1 MESAV
6 GLLIFILIMV
16 FRIMEGLNEA
26 ARKRQ
31 APPQPA
37 RPARPAPEAVPSS
50 QPRPVAAVRAPAP
63 SGPAAW
69 VDDVPGPTEE
79 LVEAVAFDL
88 AAIRQGIVLAEVL
101 GPPRALR
108 RHHGGRR

>member
-31 APPQPA
+31 APA

-50 QPRPVAAVRAPAP
+50 QPRTIAAVRPPAP
-63 SGPAAW
+63 SEPAAW
-69 VDDVPGPTEE
+69 DDAAVPGSAEE
-79 LVEAVAFDL
+79 PAGAAAFDL